1 MVSTYRLMSQV
12 LLDSNKK
19 FSNEELAIK
28 YQENQEPSVLAE
40 IFCRNFPEWVH
51 MVNRPQFYN
60 ISNDDKVSIVLEK
73 LNKALLYFDVTRGI
87 KFTTYANKLIA
98 MELYNKRG
106 SLHRKGRDSIKCV
119 QVVSSSE
126 IEGCVGSN
134 ELVEDTVSTLQFNE
148 SEYEMIELK
157 SSIYKSNM
165 TEREK
170 QMCMIILDNPGIT
183 DIEISELM
191 KVHRHT
197 VRNIRLGM
205 KNKVLAVCT

>member
-51 MVNRPQFYN
+51 MVNRSQFYN

-73 LNKALLYFDVTRGI
+73 LNTALLYFDITRGI

-98 MELYNKRG
+98 MELYNKMY
-106 SLHRKGRDSIKCV
+106 SLKRNGRDSMKCV
-119 QVVSSSE
+119 HVVSSSE
-126 IEGCVGSN
+126 AGDFVGSN
-134 ELVEDTVSTLQFNE
+134 ELVEDTVSQLQFTENQ
-148 SEYEMIELK
+148 YDMIELK

-183 DIEISELM
+183 DIEISEIL

-197 VRNIRLGM
+197 VRHIRLGM
-205 KNKVLAVCT
+205 KQKVLAVCT